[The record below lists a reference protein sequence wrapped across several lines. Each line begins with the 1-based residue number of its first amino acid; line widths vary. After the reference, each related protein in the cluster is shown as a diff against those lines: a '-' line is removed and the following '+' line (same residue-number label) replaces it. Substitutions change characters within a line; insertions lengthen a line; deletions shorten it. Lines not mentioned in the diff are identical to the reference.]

1 MKFRKQKR
9 KWIDQNTVFGPHPVP
24 KASPNGHRNTK
35 KSPINWRITP
45 SRSFMFDFSRA
56 CSEWKQQWK
65 KSIFKDII
73 KYMESLMSSFYIQS
87 KKPLLCGPENIGF
100 SATSSRIN
108 VWHPCMPKD
117 YKKYNFRQICGITIS
132 PKLMRTAIPTNL
144 WERLFLQIYG
154 KHVPIR
160 FLGTAVPTNLP
171 EQYAFNNL
179 ASVPGTN
186 WPT

>member
-1 MKFRKQKR
+1 
-9 KWIDQNTVFGPHPVP
+9 
-24 KASPNGHRNTK
+24 
-35 KSPINWRITP
+35 
-45 SRSFMFDFSRA
+45 
-56 CSEWKQQWK
+56 
-65 KSIFKDII
+65 
-73 KYMESLMSSFYIQS
+73 
-87 KKPLLCGPENIGF
+87 
-100 SATSSRIN
+100 
-108 VWHPCMPKD
+108 MPKD

-186 WPT
+186 